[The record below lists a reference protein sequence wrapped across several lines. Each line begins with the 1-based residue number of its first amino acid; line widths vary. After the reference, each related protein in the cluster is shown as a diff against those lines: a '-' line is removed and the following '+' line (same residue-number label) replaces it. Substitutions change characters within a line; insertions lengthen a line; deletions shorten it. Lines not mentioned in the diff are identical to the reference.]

1 MSPTRPVRI
10 SAGYSDKISENY
22 NSKQFSINLELD
34 ANINGSTQEIEDAS
48 ARLFELCRKIVEQQK
63 GVSVDNLLSP
73 VPSQPPPQQ
82 LPPSQ
87 NYSPQPPQQNQPQ
100 QPANNNGSVKL
111 ASDKQIKFIF
121 SLAKKNKLPD
131 YEVRN
136 LPMQYNIQNF
146 NELSSKQASEI
157 IESLSGSKA
166 A

>member
-34 ANINGSTQEIEDAS
+34 AQINGSTQEIEQAS
-48 ARLFELCRKIVEQQK
+48 DRLFQLCRKIVEHQK
-63 GVSVDNLLSP
+63 GISVDNLLT
-73 VPSQPPPQQ
+73 PSNPPPAQLPPQQ
-82 LPPSQ
+82 PPAQ
-87 NYSPQPPQQNQPQ
+87 NQYQQSPAPQQQ
-100 QPANNNGSVKL
+100 QSQRNGKL

-121 SLAKKNKLPD
+121 SLAKKSKLPD

-136 LPMQYNIQNF
+136 LPMQYFNIQNF